1 MTTVTANPPD
11 NPAEPI
17 PPVTMRERLRALAT
31 PVQDLKGVGPKRA
44 ELLEASGLSTVEDI
58 LYHLPFRYED
68 RRLLKKIAAAELGQE
83 ESFVGELVMLQS
95 RFIPRRRMQ
104 LMTATVRDDTAALDL
119 VWYRAP
125 SFLVSGLAKG
135 QTLLV
140 HGKVEHGQQ
149 MRMRI
154 VHPDFEV
161 IDAGDDA
168 SLRRVLPVYLRPG
181 GLPLSFIRKLAG
193 QALAQFGGCVPNR
206 LPPAIAKRQGL
217 LSVST
222 ALAQLH
228 QPPLDVDLDAL
239 NEAAS
244 PAHRTIVFEELFFLQ
259 LGLGLRKHW
268 RRRSSGPRM
277 SGRNDKLSM
286 RMHQLLPFKLTGAQA
301 RVLGEIQND
310 LAADHPMHRLVQ
322 GDVGSGKT
330 MVAWLASLQVIEQGH
345 QAVWMAP
352 TEMLAEQHFR
362 NLLTFA
368 HALGV
373 SAALLTASTPA
384 RERKVLLPRIANG
397 EIQFIVGT
405 HALIQDEVRMPLMG
419 LGVIDEQHRFGVMQR
434 LSLQQL
440 VGAAAGKRE
449 PHILLMSA
457 TPIPRSL
464 AMVLY
469 GDMEVS
475 YVDEMPP
482 GRTPIR
488 TKVFAERERK
498 QLYSLVLEELKRGHQ
513 AFVVLPLVEASE
525 QLQEVRDATQ
535 MAEKMRQTMFKDF
548 GVGLAHGRMKTDER
562 DAVMREFR
570 DGKLAILVATTVIEV
585 GIDISNATVIVV
597 EHAERFGLSQ
607 LHQLRGRV
615 GRGSAAGLCFL
626 VNHGAGGTVAGER
639 LRVMEKESD
648 GFKIAEADLQL
659 RGPGEFLGT
668 RQSGLVDFR
677 LANLIRDARLLIEA
691 RQEALAWLDKD
702 PQLKSKES
710 AGMREL
716 LRHRWGKRLQL
727 GTVG

>member
-1 MTTVTANPPD
+1 MTTVTSNPK
-11 NPAEPI
+11 NSAEQI
-17 PPVTMRERLRALAT
+17 RPVNMRERLRALAT

-68 RRLLKKIAAAELGQE
+68 RRLLKKISAAVLGQE
-83 ESFVGELVMLQS
+83 ESFIGELVMLQS
-95 RFIPRRRMQ
+95 RFIPRRRMK
-104 LMTATVRDDTAALDL
+104 MMIASVRDDTAVLDL

-125 SFLVSGLAKG
+125 SFLVNGLAKG
-135 QTLLV
+135 QMLLV
-140 HGKVEHGQQ
+140 HGKVERGTQ

-181 GLPLSFIRKLAG
+181 GLPLSFIRKLAW
-193 QALAQFGGCVPNR
+193 QALVEFGGCVPNR

-217 LSVST
+217 LSVSL

-259 LGLGLRKHW
+259 LGLGLRKHA
-268 RRRSSGPRM
+268 RRRSSGLRM
-277 SGRNDKLSM
+277 SGPNDNLST
-286 RMHQLLPFKLTGAQA
+286 RMHELLPFKLTGAQA
-301 RVLGEIQND
+301 RVLEEIQSD

-330 MVAWLASLQVIEQGH
+330 MVAWLASLQVVEQGY

-362 NLLTFA
+362 NLLKFA

-373 SAALLTASTPA
+373 SAALLTASTPP
-384 RERKVLLPRIANG
+384 RDRKILLQRIANA

-405 HALIQDEVRMPLMG
+405 HALIQDKVRMPRMG

-434 LSLQQL
+434 LSLQHL
-440 VGAAAGKRE
+440 VGADAGKRE
-449 PHILLMSA
+449 PHMLLMSA

-475 YVDEMPP
+475 YLDEMPP
-482 GRTPIR
+482 GRMPIR

-562 DAVMREFR
+562 DAVMRKFR
-570 DGKLAILVATTVIEV
+570 DGKLSILVATTVIEV
-585 GIDISNATVIVV
+585 GIDIPNATVIVV

-615 GRGSAAGLCFL
+615 GRGSAAGFCFL

-648 GFKIAEADLQL
+648 GFKIAEADLKL
-659 RGPGEFLGT
+659 RGPGEFLGI

-677 LANLIRDARLLIEA
+677 LANLTRDARLLIEA
-691 RQEALAWLDKD
+691 RKEALAWLDKD